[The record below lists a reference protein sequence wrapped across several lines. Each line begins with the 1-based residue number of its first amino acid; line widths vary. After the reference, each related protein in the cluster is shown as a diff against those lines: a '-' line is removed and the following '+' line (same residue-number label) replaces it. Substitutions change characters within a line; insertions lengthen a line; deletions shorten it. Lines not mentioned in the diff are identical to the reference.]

1 RDGMAAIQAP
11 SLDGLRP
18 LGPVGEGG
26 EAALYRSVFA
36 PENEQRRDQLA
47 ADVCFVVHE
56 VDRFGRAVVLAARVN
71 RCRIAKTSPVLG
83 KRLRRERLEARVAGS
98 QVALQ
103 VESRIGADQGL
114 RNRLRPQQEE
124 PVVIS
129 LGELAGY

>member
-1 RDGMAAIQAP
+1 MAAVQGP
-11 SLDGLRP
+11 SLDGFRP

-71 RCRIAKTSPVLG
+71 RDRKSTRLNSSHSQISYAVFCLKKKKKKARSNSDRI
-83 KRLRRERLEARVAGS
+83 
-98 QVALQ
+98 
-103 VESRIGADQGL
+103 
-114 RNRLRPQQEE
+114 
-124 PVVIS
+124 
-129 LGELAGY
+129 

>member
-1 RDGMAAIQAP
+1 MAAIQAP
-11 SLDGLRP
+11 SLDGFRP

-36 PENEQRRDQLA
+36 PENEQWRDHLA

-83 KRLRRERLEARVAGS
+83 KRLGRERLQARVAGS
-98 QVALQ
+98 HVALQ
-103 VESRIGADQGL
+103 GGRPSCADQGT
-114 RNRLRPQQEE
+114 
-124 PVVIS
+124 
-129 LGELAGY
+129 